1 MRAFGAVLLLALV
14 GAGGWFVY
22 RFLNPE
28 NLARRPP
35 QFDALRTA
43 ILREVHLEP
52 EIQVKQFGDRVDL
65 NARMNI
71 VFPHVPASAN
81 KPEIE
86 KQVRAMVK
94 QYLPA
99 AHEVDVQF
107 GDNLVG
113 PPGKRNPRGNPTDRA
128 LEKLYGAEARP

>member
-1 MRAFGAVLLLALV
+1 MKPFGVVALIALL
-14 GAGGWFVY
+14 GAGGWFAY

-35 QFDALRTA
+35 QFDALRSA
-43 ILREVHLEP
+43 ILKEIRLEP
-52 EIQVKQFGDRVDL
+52 DIQVKQLGDQVDL

-71 VFPHVPASAN
+71 VFPHVPPSAD
-81 KPEIE
+81 KLQIE

-99 AHEVDVQF
+99 AREVDVQF
-107 GDNLVG
+107 GDNLG
-113 PPGKRNPRGNPTDRA
+113 RAPAQQKQQASPTGRA
-128 LEKLYGAEARP
+128 LEKLYGAEPRP